1 MSETNTS
8 PKPTG
13 GWQQYKLAICVL
25 LLYPLLILGGALM
38 LLPFLGHSHQGRS
51 SKYVVPITS
60 HEPFHLSVT
69 VLPPLRPAPNH
80 D

>member
-1 MSETNTS
+1 MSETKIS

-13 GWQQYKLAICVL
+13 GWQQYKLAVCIL
-25 LLYPLLILGGALM
+25 LLYPILILAGALL
-38 LLPFLGHSHQGRS
+38 LLPFFGHSNQGRNT
-51 SKYVVPITS
+51 KYVVPITS

-69 VLPPLRPAPNH
+69 VLRPLRPAPNH